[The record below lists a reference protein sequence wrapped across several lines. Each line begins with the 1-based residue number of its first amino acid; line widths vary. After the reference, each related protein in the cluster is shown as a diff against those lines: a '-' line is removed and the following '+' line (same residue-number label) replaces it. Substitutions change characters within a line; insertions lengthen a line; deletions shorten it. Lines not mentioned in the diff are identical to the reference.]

1 MKGCRGLLLL
11 TACLLAGVWA
21 DASAADDDA
30 AWEELESLSQQREPI
45 TTYAADF
52 RQEKFT
58 PLLRDPIESTGRV
71 LIAEGEAGG
80 VSRWDTDAPY
90 ASTMLIADG
99 ELKLFYPEQESLEVY
114 ELGDR
119 LDALAASPV
128 PDLAVL
134 KENFA
139 IDSSGWTEDN
149 ALYRLTLLP
158 KSEAMLDALEE
169 ITVDIDATLG
179 SMRRLSMTDLDGETT
194 VMHFGNVELNP
205 ELDPADLEL
214 TVPDGTQII
223 RPLEA
228 VGQ

>member
-1 MKGCRGLLLL
+1 MPALLMLLLGTPVL
-11 TACLLAGVWA
+11 
-21 DASAADDDA
+21 ADDTT
-30 AWEELESLSQQREPI
+30 AWEELEQIAAGREPI
-45 TTYAADF
+45 TTYTAQF

-71 LIAEGEAGG
+71 WITEGEDGG
-80 VSRWDTDAPY
+80 VSRWDTDPPY
-90 ASTMLIADG
+90 ASTMLVADG
-99 ELKLFYPEQESLEVY
+99 ELRLYYPDQQILEIY

-134 KENFA
+134 RENFE
-139 IDSSGWTEDN
+139 IESSGWTKGN
-149 ALYRLTLLP
+149 KLYTLTLVP
-158 KSEAMLDALEE
+158 KSEQMLDALEE
-169 ITVDIDATLG
+169 VAVDIDPALG

-194 VMHFGNVELNP
+194 VMHFHDIQLNP
-205 ELDPADLEL
+205 ELDPAELEL
-214 TVPDGTQII
+214 AVPEGTKVI